1 MDQAQLIETAKQLV
15 VLVSPI
21 IASGALSKV
30 GEDATDCVTSLA
42 KRVWDTFQHRL
53 GGDQDVADDL
63 RRYAQQPTSTARQ
76 QIIIEHLATH
86 ANDDA
91 LLADLQALVAELHE
105 ATGTTPTEQRT
116 MTIGDQVQVGVANQG
131 NIGGNLTIGPITI
144 GSLAAPGLPSG
155 GNTPFD
161 DYRTM
166 LRVLLMRLGTAHPRY
181 ADALV
186 YEQRLRENL
195 ALTEREGDTE
205 TRRAERTAVIDQLNQ
220 LAGETL
226 GVSFMSLGV

>member
-1 MDQAQLIETAKQLV
+1 
-15 VLVSPI
+15 
-21 IASGALSKV
+21 
-30 GEDATDCVTSLA
+30 
-42 KRVWDTFQHRL
+42 
-53 GGDQDVADDL
+53 
-63 RRYAQQPTSTARQ
+63 
-76 QIIIEHLATH
+76 
-86 ANDDA
+86 
-91 LLADLQALVAELHE
+91 LQALVAELHE
-105 ATGTTPTEQRT
+105 ATGTTPTKQRT

-161 DYRTM
+161 DYRTR